1 MKEYNTQKRMANKV
15 QVYLEDEEGFFVP
28 HQEILETVY
37 KVMERC
43 LEMEGIENDTEISL
57 TVVDKAEIEAINKEY
72 RGIDRV
78 TDVLS
83 FPQIE
88 PESNGKIIWDDVTG
102 NPIMLGDIILCH
114 EKAIEQAEEY
124 GHTLEREVCFL
135 IAHSMFHLLGYDH
148 MNEVDEK
155 LMFEKQEQILKV
167 LNIVR

>member
-28 HQEILETVY
+28 RQEILETAY

-57 TVVDKAEIEAINKEY
+57 TVVDKAEIKAINKEY
-72 RGIDRV
+72 REIDRV

-88 PESNGKIIWDDVTG
+88 PESNGKIIWDDVRG